1 MSVDNHEIVKALQL
15 YASLAELHEE
25 NPFKYKAFASGAF
38 NLRKIKEPLSDLQES
53 QLLLIP
59 GVGKSVA
66 KAIVEYSVSRRFPAL
81 EDLLAVTPNGL
92 IAMLGV
98 KGLGPKKV
106 RLIWQELGID
116 TVEDL
121 FDACRQNRLV
131 EVSGFG
137 YKTQQTIMAA
147 IEFSYGA
154 RGKFHLARVMP
165 YAESFLAGMRLVFG
179 DERHE
184 FTSDYYRKS
193 DVIERLV
200 LLTTAMEMSGISSAE
215 WEEVAAAGGGNS
227 VEFASDLDSV
237 PVGNQTRIDHFE
249 GWSMDEEAGVL
260 RHEQGFVMEIEVVMH
275 SDFDR
280 MLFEGGAAARHIE
293 LLEYT
298 SSDWKGND
306 RETYTSKGIGFV
318 VPSRREGHREMERPV
333 EEASLLKYADIKG
346 VLHNHTT
353 YSDGL
358 NSVEEMA
365 LFAMEIGMEYLGICD
380 HSKTAGYARGLQVER
395 VLQQF
400 DEIDNLNQQLWPFKI
415 FKGIESDI
423 LGNGDLDY
431 EPEILRQ
438 FDLVVASVHSNLNM
452 TLDKSMDRLLR
463 AIENPYTTILG
474 HPTGRLLLMR
484 EGYPIDHH
492 KVIDACAANGVALEL
507 NAHPYRLDIDWRY
520 IDYAMEKGVM
530 VSVNPDAHEKRGYL
544 DMHFGV
550 LSGQKGGLQTSQTLN
565 ALNLV
570 EFEAYLAKRKK
581 VSR

>member
-66 KAIVEYSVSRRFPAL
+66 RAIVEYSNSRKFPAL
-81 EDLLAVTPNGL
+81 EDLLAVTPSGL

-137 YKTQQTIMAA
+137 YKTQQTILAA

-154 RGKFHLARVMP
+154 RGKFHLARLMP
-165 YAESFLAGMRLVFG
+165 YAESFLKGMRGVFV

-184 FTSDYYRKS
+184 FTGEYYRKS
-193 DVIERLV
+193 DVIDRLV
-200 LLTTAMEMSGISSAE
+200 LLTTAMEMHGISSAE
-215 WEEVAAAGGGNS
+215 WERVSASAGHDLGGW
-227 VEFASDLDSV
+227 
-237 PVGNQTRIDHFE
+237 T
-249 GWSMDEEAGVL
+249 MDEEAGVL

-280 MLFEGGAAARHIE
+280 ILFEGGAAARHLE
-293 LLEYT
+293 LLEYR
-298 SSDWKGND
+298 SSDWKGSD
-306 RETYTSKGIGFV
+306 RETYASKGVGFV

-380 HSKTAGYARGLQVER
+380 HSKTAGYARGLQVDR

-400 DEIDNLNQQLWPFKI
+400 EEIDNLNQQLWPFKI

-438 FDLVVASVHSNLNM
+438 FDLVVASIHSNLNM
-452 TLDKSMDRLLR
+452 TQDKAMDRLIK

-530 VSVNPDAHEKRGYL
+530 VSVNPDAHEKMGYL

-570 EFEAYLAKRKK
+570 EFEAYLANRKK
-581 VSR
+581 GNR

>member
-66 KAIVEYSVSRRFPAL
+66 KAIVEYSVSRQFPAL
-81 EDLLAVTPNGL
+81 EDLLAVTPTGL

-137 YKTQQTIMAA
+137 YKTQQTILAA

-179 DERHE
+179 DDRHE
-184 FTSDYYRKS
+184 FTGDYYRKS
-193 DVIERLV
+193 DVIETWV
-200 LLTTAMEMSGISSAE
+200 LLTTAMEMSGISLAE
-215 WEEVAAAGGGNS
+215 WEAVAAAGG
-227 VEFASDLDSV
+227 ADLL
-237 PVGNQTRIDHFE
+237 
-249 GWSMDEEAGVL
+249 GWTMDEEAGVL
-260 RHEQGFVMEIEVVMH
+260 RHEQGFEMAIEVVMH
-275 SDFDR
+275 SDFDQI
-280 MLFEGGAAARHIE
+280 LFEGGAAARHLE
-293 LLEYT
+293 LLGY
-298 SSDWKGND
+298 SSTDWKGND
-306 RETYTSKGIGFV
+306 RDTYADKGVNFV
-318 VPSRREGHREMERPV
+318 VPSRREGHRELERPV
-333 EEASLLKYADIKG
+333 EEASLLQYSDIKG

-365 LFAMEIGMEYLGICD
+365 RYAMEIGMEYLGICD

-400 DEIDNLNQQLWPFKI
+400 EEIDTLNQQLWPFKI

-431 EPEILRQ
+431 EPEILGR
-438 FDLVVASVHSNLNM
+438 FDMVVASVHSNLNM
-452 TLDKSMDRLLR
+452 TQDKAMERLIK
-463 AIENPYTTILG
+463 AVENPFTTILG

-484 EGYPIDHH
+484 EGYPLDHH
-492 KVIDACAANGVALEL
+492 KVIDACAANGVSIEL

-544 DMHFGV
+544 DMHFGI

-570 EFEAYLAKRKK
+570 EFEAYLANRKK
-581 VSR
+581 GNR

>member
-53 QLLLIP
+53 QLISIP

-66 KAIVEYSVSRRFPAL
+66 KAIAEYSVSRRFPAL
-81 EDLLAVTPNGL
+81 EELLSVTPQGL

-147 IEFSYGA
+147 IEFSFGA

-165 YAESFLAGMRLVFG
+165 YAESFLAGLRSVFA

-184 FTSDYYRKS
+184 FSGDYYRKS
-193 DVIERLV
+193 DVIEKLV
-200 LLTTAMEMSGISSAE
+200 LLTTAMEMSGVSALE
-215 WEEVAAAGGGNS
+215 WEAIAADGGT
-227 VEFASDLDSV
+227 AL
-237 PVGNQTRIDHFE
+237 Q
-249 GWSMDEEAGVL
+249 GWAMNEETGFL
-260 RHEQGFVMEIEVVMH
+260 THEQGFVAEIEVVMH

-280 MLFEGGAAARHIE
+280 MLFEGGAAARH
-293 LLEYT
+293 LEMIGYR
-298 SSDWKGND
+298 SEDWKGND
-306 RETYTSKGIGFV
+306 RDTYAAKGVNFV
-318 VPSRREGHREMERPV
+318 VPSRREGHRELERPI
-333 EEASLLKYADIKG
+333 EEASLLKYSDIKG

-358 NSVEEMA
+358 NSLEEMA
-365 LFAMEIGMEYLGICD
+365 LYAMEIGMEYLGVCD
-380 HSKTAGYARGLQVER
+380 HSKSAGYARGLQVER

-400 DEIDNLNQQLWPFKI
+400 EEIEILNQQLWPFKI

-423 LGNGDLDY
+423 LGNGELDY
-431 EPEILRQ
+431 EPEILKQ
-438 FDLVVASVHSNLNM
+438 FDIIVASVHSNLNM
-452 TLDKSMDRLLR
+452 SQEKAMDRLIK

-484 EGYPIDHH
+484 EGYPLDHS
-492 KVIDACAANGVALEL
+492 KIIDACAANGVAIEL
-507 NAHPYRLDIDWRY
+507 NANPYRLDIDWRY

-530 VSVNPDAHEKRGYL
+530 VSVNPDAHEKMGYL

-570 EFEAYLAKRKK
+570 EFEAYLANRKK
-581 VSR
+581 

>member
-1 MSVDNHEIVKALQL
+1 MAVDNHEIVKALQL

-38 NLRKIKEPLSDLQES
+38 NLRKIKEPLGDLQES
-53 QLLLIP
+53 QLLSIP

-66 KAIVEYSVSRRFPAL
+66 KAIVEYAASRAFPAL
-81 EDLLAVTPNGL
+81 QSLLDITPVGL

-106 RLIWQELGID
+106 RLIWQELGIE

-137 YKTQQTIMAA
+137 YKTQQTILAA

-154 RGKFHLARVMP
+154 KGKFHLARVMP
-165 YAESFLAGMRLVFG
+165 YAESFLAGMRSIFG
-179 DERHE
+179 DEQHE
-184 FTSDYYRKS
+184 FTGEYYRKS

-200 LLTTAMEMSGISSAE
+200 LLTTAMEMSGIT
-215 WEEVAAAGGGNS
+215 
-227 VEFASDLDSV
+227 ASDWDAV
-237 PVGNQTRIDHFE
+237 ATEVGPDLLSWTV
-249 GWSMDEEAGVL
+249 DESTGFL
-260 RHEQGFVMEIEVVMH
+260 RHEQGFVLEIEVVMH

-280 MLFEGGAAARHIE
+280 MLFEKGASDRHIE
-293 LLEYT
+293 MLGYT
-298 SSDWKGND
+298 SLDWKGSD
-306 RETYTSKGIGFV
+306 RETYAHKGVGFV
-318 VPSRREGHREMERPV
+318 VSSRREGHREFERPV
-333 EEASLLKYADIKG
+333 EETSLLQYSDIKG

-365 LFAMEIGMEYLGICD
+365 LYAMEIGMEYLGICD

-400 DEIDNLNQQLWPFKI
+400 EEIDALNQQLWPFKI

-423 LGNGDLDY
+423 LSNGDLDY
-431 EPEILRQ
+431 DPEILSQ

-452 TLDKSMDRLLR
+452 TQDKAMDRLLR

-570 EFEAYLAKRKK
+570 EFEAYLAKRKQGI
-581 VSR
+581 R

>member
-25 NPFKYKAFASGAF
+25 NPFKYRAFASGAF
-38 NLRKIKEPLSDLQES
+38 NLRKIKEPLFDLQES

-66 KAIVEYSVSRRFPAL
+66 RAIVEYSASRRFPAL
-81 EDLLAVTPNGL
+81 EDLLAVTPKGL

-106 RLIWQELGID
+106 RLIWQELEIE

-137 YKTQQTIMAA
+137 YKTQQTILAA

-179 DERHE
+179 DDRHE
-184 FTSDYYRKS
+184 FTGDYYRKS
-193 DVIERLV
+193 DVIETWV
-200 LLTTAMEMSGISSAE
+200 LLTTAMEMSGISLAE
-215 WEEVAAAGGGNS
+215 WEAVAAAGG
-227 VEFASDLDSV
+227 ADLL
-237 PVGNQTRIDHFE
+237 
-249 GWSMDEEAGVL
+249 GWTMDEEAGVL
-260 RHEQGFVMEIEVVMH
+260 RHEQGFEMAIEVVMH
-275 SDFDR
+275 SDFDQI
-280 MLFEGGAAARHIE
+280 LFEGGAAARHLE
-293 LLEYT
+293 LLGYS

-306 RETYTSKGIGFV
+306 RDTYAAKGIGFV
-318 VPSRREGHREMERPV
+318 VPSRREGHRELERPV
-333 EEASLLKYADIKG
+333 EEASLLQYSDIKG

-365 LFAMEIGMEYLGICD
+365 LYAMEIGMEYLGICD

-400 DEIDNLNQQLWPFKI
+400 EEIDTLNQQLWPFKI

-431 EPEILRQ
+431 EPEILGR
-438 FDLVVASVHSNLNM
+438 FDMVVASVHSNLNM
-452 TLDKSMDRLLR
+452 TQDKAMERLIK
-463 AIENPYTTILG
+463 AVENPFTTILV

-484 EGYPIDHH
+484 EVYPLDHH
-492 KVIDACAANGVALEL
+492 KVIDACAANGVSIEL

-544 DMHFGV
+544 DMHFGI

-570 EFEAYLAKRKK
+570 EFETYLANRKK
-581 VSR
+581 GNR

>member
-38 NLRKIKEPLSDLQES
+38 NLRKIKDPLSDLQES
-53 QLLLIP
+53 QLLMIP

-66 KAIVEYSVSRRFPAL
+66 RAIVEYSVSRRFPAL
-81 EDLLAVTPNGL
+81 EDLLAVTPTGL

-106 RLIWQELGID
+106 RMIWQELGIEN
-116 TVEDL
+116 VEDL

-193 DVIERLV
+193 DVIENLV

-215 WEEVAAAGGGNS
+215 WCEVAAAGGDDNVKCS
-227 VEFASDLDSV
+227 RDLDPSTV
-237 PVGNQTRIDHFE
+237 SNQTGMNHFE
-249 GWSMDEEAGVL
+249 GWTMDEEAGVL
-260 RHEQGFVMEIEVVMH
+260 RHEQGFVIEMEVVMH

-280 MLFEGGAAARHIE
+280 ILFEGGAAARHLE
-293 LLEYT
+293 LLGYS
-298 SSDWKGND
+298 SSDWKGSD
-306 RETYTSKGIGFV
+306 LDTYAAKGVNFV
-318 VPSRREGHREMERPV
+318 VPSRREGHRELERPV
-333 EEASLLKYADIKG
+333 EEASLLKYSDIKG

-365 LFAMEIGMEYLGICD
+365 LYAMEIGMEYLGICD

-400 DEIDNLNQQLWPFKI
+400 EEIDTLNQQLWPFKI

-431 EPEILRQ
+431 EPEILGR
-438 FDLVVASVHSNLNM
+438 FDMVVASIHSNLNM
-452 TLDKSMDRLLR
+452 TQDKAMDRLLG

-520 IDYAMEKGVM
+520 VDYAMEKGVM

-581 VSR
+581 

>member
-1 MSVDNHEIVKALQL
+1 
-15 YASLAELHEE
+15 
-25 NPFKYKAFASGAF
+25 
-38 NLRKIKEPLSDLQES
+38 
-53 QLLLIP
+53 
-59 GVGKSVA
+59 
-66 KAIVEYSVSRRFPAL
+66 
-81 EDLLAVTPNGL
+81 
-92 IAMLGV
+92 
-98 KGLGPKKV
+98 
-106 RLIWQELGID
+106 
-116 TVEDL
+116 
-121 FDACRQNRLV
+121 
-131 EVSGFG
+131 
-137 YKTQQTIMAA
+137 
-147 IEFSYGA
+147 
-154 RGKFHLARVMP
+154 
-165 YAESFLAGMRLVFG
+165 
-179 DERHE
+179 
-184 FTSDYYRKS
+184 
-193 DVIERLV
+193 
-200 LLTTAMEMSGISSAE
+200 MSGISSAE
-215 WEEVAAAGGGNS
+215 WDEVAAAGGDNS
-227 VEFASDLDSV
+227 VDFASEIDAGV
-237 PVGNQTRIDHFE
+237 VRNQSSIDPFE
-249 GWSMDEEAGVL
+249 RWSMDEAAGVL

-280 MLFEGGAAARHIE
+280 KLFEGGAAARHLD
-293 LLEYT
+293 LLGYS
-298 SSDWKGND
+298 SSDWKGSD
-306 RETYTSKGIGFV
+306 RDTYAAKGVNFV
-318 VPSRREGHREMERPV
+318 VPSRREGHRELERPV
-333 EEASLLKYADIKG
+333 EEASLLKYSDIKG

-400 DEIDNLNQQLWPFKI
+400 EEIDTLNQQLWPFKI

-438 FDLVVASVHSNLNM
+438 FDMVVASVHSNLNM
-452 TLDKSMDRLLR
+452 TQDKAMDRLLR

-581 VSR
+581 

>member
-53 QLLLIP
+53 QLISIP

-66 KAIVEYSVSRRFPAL
+66 KAIAEYSVSRRFPAL
-81 EDLLAVTPNGL
+81 EELLSVTPQGL

-147 IEFSYGA
+147 IEFSFGA

-165 YAESFLAGMRLVFG
+165 YAESFLAGLRSVFA

-184 FTSDYYRKS
+184 FSGDYYRKS
-193 DVIERLV
+193 DVIEKLV
-200 LLTTAMEMSGISSAE
+200 LLTTAMEMSGVSALE
-215 WEEVAAAGGGNS
+215 WEAIAADGGL
-227 VEFASDLDSV
+227 AL
-237 PVGNQTRIDHFE
+237 Q
-249 GWSMDEEAGVL
+249 GWTMNEETGFL
-260 RHEQGFVMEIEVVMH
+260 THEQGFVAEIEVVMH

-280 MLFEGGAAARHIE
+280 MLFEGGAAARH
-293 LLEYT
+293 LEMIGYR
-298 SSDWKGND
+298 SEDWKGND
-306 RETYTSKGIGFV
+306 RDTYAAKGVNFV
-318 VPSRREGHREMERPV
+318 VPSRREGHRELERPI
-333 EEASLLKYADIKG
+333 EEASLLKYSDIKG

-358 NSVEEMA
+358 NSLEEMA
-365 LFAMEIGMEYLGICD
+365 LYAMEIGMEYLGVCD
-380 HSKTAGYARGLQVER
+380 HSKSAGYARGLQVER

-400 DEIDNLNQQLWPFKI
+400 EEIEILNQQLWPFKI

-423 LGNGDLDY
+423 LGNGELDY
-431 EPEILRQ
+431 EPEILKQ
-438 FDLVVASVHSNLNM
+438 FDIIVASIHSNLNM
-452 TLDKSMDRLLR
+452 SQEKAMDRLIK

-484 EGYPIDHH
+484 EGYPLDHS
-492 KVIDACAANGVALEL
+492 KIIDACAANGVAIEL
-507 NAHPYRLDIDWRY
+507 NANPYRLDIDWRY

-530 VSVNPDAHEKRGYL
+530 VSVNPDAHEKMGYL

-570 EFEAYLAKRKK
+570 EFEAYLANRKK
-581 VSR
+581 

>member
-81 EDLLAVTPNGL
+81 EDLLAVTPIGL
-92 IAMLGV
+92 ITMLGV

-184 FTSDYYRKS
+184 FTGDYYRKS
-193 DVIERLV
+193 DVIENLV
-200 LLTTAMEMSGISSAE
+200 LLTTAMEMSGIT
-215 WEEVAAAGGGNS
+215 
-227 VEFASDLDSV
+227 ASDWDAV
-237 PVGNQTRIDHFE
+237 ATE
-249 GWSMDEEAGVL
+249 GGPDLLGWTMDEEAGVL
-260 RHEQGFVMEIEVVMH
+260 RHEQGFVIEMEVVMH

-280 MLFEGGAAARHIE
+280 MLFEGGAAARHLE
-293 LLEYT
+293 LLGYS
-298 SSDWKGND
+298 SSDWKGSD
-306 RETYTSKGIGFV
+306 RNTYAAKGVNFV
-318 VPSRREGHREMERPV
+318 VPSRREGHRELERPV
-333 EEASLLKYADIKG
+333 EEASLLKYSDIKG

-400 DEIDNLNQQLWPFKI
+400 EEIDTLNQQLWPFKI

-438 FDLVVASVHSNLNM
+438 FDMVVASVHSNLNM
-452 TLDKSMDRLLR
+452 TQDKAMDRLLR

-492 KVIDACAANGVALEL
+492 MVIDACAANGVALEL

-581 VSR
+581 

>member
-1 MSVDNHEIVKALQL
+1 MDNHEIVKALQL

-66 KAIVEYSVSRRFPAL
+66 KAIVEYSVSRKFPAL
-81 EDLLAVTPNGL
+81 EDLLTVTPTGL

-106 RLIWQELGID
+106 RLIWQELGIE

-184 FTSDYYRKS
+184 FTGDYYRKS
-193 DVIERLV
+193 DVIENLV
-200 LLTTAMEMSGISSAE
+200 LLTTAMEMSGIT
-215 WEEVAAAGGGNS
+215 
-227 VEFASDLDSV
+227 ASDWDAV
-237 PVGNQTRIDHFE
+237 ATE
-249 GWSMDEEAGVL
+249 GGPDLLGWTMDEEAGVL
-260 RHEQGFVMEIEVVMH
+260 RHEQGFVIEMEVVMH

-280 MLFEGGAAARHIE
+280 VLFEGGAAARHLE
-293 LLEYT
+293 LLEYA
-298 SSDWKGND
+298 SSDWKGSD
-306 RETYTSKGIGFV
+306 RDTYAAKGVNFV
-318 VPSRREGHREMERPV
+318 VPSRREGHRELERPV
-333 EEASLLKYADIKG
+333 EEASLLKYSDIKG

-400 DEIDNLNQQLWPFKI
+400 EEIDTLNQQLWPFKI

-438 FDLVVASVHSNLNM
+438 FDMVVASVHSNLNM
-452 TLDKSMDRLLR
+452 TQDKAMDRLLR

-484 EGYPIDHH
+484 EGYSIDHH

-550 LSGQKGGLQTSQTLN
+550 LSGQKGGLQTTQTLN
-565 ALNLV
+565 ALNLI

-581 VSR
+581 

>member
-1 MSVDNHEIVKALQL
+1 MDNHEIVKALQL

-38 NLRKIKEPLSDLQES
+38 NLRKIKDPLSDLQES
-53 QLLLIP
+53 QLLMIP

-66 KAIVEYSVSRRFPAL
+66 RAIVEYSVSRRFPAL
-81 EDLLAVTPNGL
+81 EDLLAVTPTGL

-106 RLIWQELGID
+106 RMIWQELGIEN
-116 TVEDL
+116 VEDL

-193 DVIERLV
+193 DVIENLV

-215 WEEVAAAGGGNS
+215 WCEVAAAGGDDNVKCS
-227 VEFASDLDSV
+227 RDLDPSTV
-237 PVGNQTRIDHFE
+237 SNQTGMNHFE
-249 GWSMDEEAGVL
+249 GWTMDEEAGVL
-260 RHEQGFVMEIEVVMH
+260 RHEQGFVIEMEVVMH

-280 MLFEGGAAARHIE
+280 ILFEGGAAARHLE
-293 LLEYT
+293 LLGYS
-298 SSDWKGND
+298 SSDWKGSD
-306 RETYTSKGIGFV
+306 LDTYAAKGVNFV
-318 VPSRREGHREMERPV
+318 VPSRREGHRELERPV
-333 EEASLLKYADIKG
+333 EEASLLKYSDIKG

-365 LFAMEIGMEYLGICD
+365 LYAMEIGMEYLGICD

-400 DEIDNLNQQLWPFKI
+400 EEIDTLNQQLWPFKI

-431 EPEILRQ
+431 EPEILGR
-438 FDLVVASVHSNLNM
+438 FDMVVASIHSNLNM
-452 TLDKSMDRLLR
+452 TQDKAMDRLLR

-520 IDYAMEKGVM
+520 VDYAMEKGVM

-581 VSR
+581 

>member
-1 MSVDNHEIVKALQL
+1 MDNHEIVKALQL

-66 KAIVEYSVSRRFPAL
+66 KAIVEYSVSRKFPAL
-81 EDLLAVTPNGL
+81 EDLLTVTPTGL

-106 RLIWQELGID
+106 RLIWQELGIE

-165 YAESFLAGMRLVFG
+165 YAESFLGGMGLVFG

-184 FTSDYYRKS
+184 FTGDYYRKS
-193 DVIERLV
+193 DVIENLV

-215 WEEVAAAGGGNS
+215 WREVAAAGIDDNLNIG
-227 VEFASDLDSV
+227 SDLDPGAASS
-237 PVGNQTRIDHFE
+237 QTGIDHFE
-249 GWSMDEEAGVL
+249 GWTMDEEAGVL
-260 RHEQGFVMEIEVVMH
+260 RHEQGFVIEMEVVMH

-280 MLFEGGAAARHIE
+280 VLFEGGAAARHLD
-293 LLEYT
+293 LLGYS
-298 SSDWKGND
+298 SSDWKGSD
-306 RETYTSKGIGFV
+306 RDTYAAKGVNFV
-318 VPSRREGHREMERPV
+318 VPSRREGHRELERPV
-333 EEASLLKYADIKG
+333 EEASLLKYSDIKG

-400 DEIDNLNQQLWPFKI
+400 EEIDTLNQQLWPFKI

-438 FDLVVASVHSNLNM
+438 FDMVVASVHSNLNM
-452 TLDKSMDRLLR
+452 TQDKAMDRLLR

-581 VSR
+581 

>member
-15 YASLAELHEE
+15 YANLAELHEE

-66 KAIVEYSVSRRFPAL
+66 KAIVEYCVSRKFPAL
-81 EDLLAVTPNGL
+81 EDLLTVTPTGL

-106 RLIWQELGID
+106 RLIWQELGIE

-184 FTSDYYRKS
+184 FTGDYYRKS
-193 DVIERLV
+193 DVIENLV
-200 LLTTAMEMSGISSAE
+200 LLTTAMEMSGIT
-215 WEEVAAAGGGNS
+215 
-227 VEFASDLDSV
+227 ASDAV
-237 PVGNQTRIDHFE
+237 ATE
-249 GWSMDEEAGVL
+249 GGPDLLGWTMDEEAGVL
-260 RHEQGFVMEIEVVMH
+260 RHEQGFVIEMEVVMH

-280 MLFEGGAAARHIE
+280 VLFEGGAAARH
-293 LLEYT
+293 LEMLGYS
-298 SSDWKGND
+298 SSDWKGSD
-306 RETYTSKGIGFV
+306 RDTYAAKGVNFV
-318 VPSRREGHREMERPV
+318 VPSRREGHRELERPV
-333 EEASLLKYADIKG
+333 EEASLLKYSDIKG

-400 DEIDNLNQQLWPFKI
+400 EEIDTLNQQLWPFKI

-438 FDLVVASVHSNLNM
+438 FDMVVASVHSNLNM
-452 TLDKSMDRLLR
+452 TQDKAMDRLLR

-484 EGYPIDHH
+484 EGYPLDHH
-492 KVIDACAANGVALEL
+492 KVIDACASNGVALEL

-581 VSR
+581 

>member
-81 EDLLAVTPNGL
+81 EDLLAVTPIGL
-92 IAMLGV
+92 ITMLGV

-154 RGKFHLARVMP
+154 RGKFHLARLMP

-184 FTSDYYRKS
+184 FTGDYYRKS
-193 DVIERLV
+193 DVIENLV
-200 LLTTAMEMSGISSAE
+200 LLTTAMEMSGIT
-215 WEEVAAAGGGNS
+215 
-227 VEFASDLDSV
+227 ASDWDAV
-237 PVGNQTRIDHFE
+237 ATE
-249 GWSMDEEAGVL
+249 GGPDLLGWTMDEEAGVL
-260 RHEQGFVMEIEVVMH
+260 RHEQGFVIEMEVVMH

-280 MLFEGGAAARHIE
+280 MLFEGGAAARHLE
-293 LLEYT
+293 LLGYS
-298 SSDWKGND
+298 SSDWKGSD
-306 RETYTSKGIGFV
+306 RNTYAAKGVNFV
-318 VPSRREGHREMERPV
+318 VPSRREGHRELERPV
-333 EEASLLKYADIKG
+333 EEASLLKYSDIKG

-400 DEIDNLNQQLWPFKI
+400 EEIDTLNQQLWPFKI

-438 FDLVVASVHSNLNM
+438 FDMVVASVHSNLNM
-452 TLDKSMDRLLR
+452 TQDKAMDRLLR

-492 KVIDACAANGVALEL
+492 MVIDACAANGVALEL

-581 VSR
+581 

>member
-1 MSVDNHEIVKALQL
+1 
-15 YASLAELHEE
+15 
-25 NPFKYKAFASGAF
+25 
-38 NLRKIKEPLSDLQES
+38 
-53 QLLLIP
+53 
-59 GVGKSVA
+59 
-66 KAIVEYSVSRRFPAL
+66 
-81 EDLLAVTPNGL
+81 
-92 IAMLGV
+92 
-98 KGLGPKKV
+98 
-106 RLIWQELGID
+106 
-116 TVEDL
+116 VEDL

-137 YKTQQTIMAA
+137 YKTQQTILAA

-154 RGKFHLARVMP
+154 KGKFHLARVMP
-165 YAESFLAGMRLVFG
+165 YAESFLRGMRSVFG
-179 DERHE
+179 DEQHE
-184 FTSDYYRKS
+184 FTGEYYRKS
-193 DVIERLV
+193 DVIEHLV
-200 LLTTAMEMSGISSAE
+200 LLTTAMEMSGIT
-215 WEEVAAAGGGNS
+215 
-227 VEFASDLDSV
+227 ASDWDAIA
-237 PVGNQTRIDHFE
+237 TE
-249 GWSMDEEAGVL
+249 GGPDLLGWTVDEATGVL
-260 RHEQGFVMEIEVVMH
+260 KHEQGFVMEMEVVMH
-275 SDFDR
+275 ADFDR
-280 MLFEGGAAARHIE
+280 MLFERGAASRHIE
-293 LLEYT
+293 LLGYT
-298 SSDWKGND
+298 ATDWKGSD
-306 RETYTSKGIGFV
+306 RDTYAHKGVNFV
-318 VPSRREGHREMERPV
+318 VPCRREGHREFERPV
-333 EEASLLKYADIKG
+333 EETSLLKYSDIKG

-365 LFAMEIGMEYLGICD
+365 LYAMEIGMEYLGICD

-400 DEIDNLNQQLWPFKI
+400 DEIDTLNQQLWPFKI

-423 LGNGDLDY
+423 LSNGDLDY
-431 EPEILRQ
+431 EPEILRG

-452 TLDKSMDRLLR
+452 TQEKAMDRLLR

-492 KVIDACAANGVALEL
+492 KVIDACAANGVAIEL

-530 VSVNPDAHEKRGYL
+530 VSVNPDAHEKMGYL

-581 VSR
+581 

>member
-25 NPFKYKAFASGAF
+25 NPFNYKAFASGAF

-66 KAIVEYSVSRRFPAL
+66 RAIVEYSNSRKFPAL
-81 EDLLAVTPNGL
+81 EDLLAVTPSGL

-137 YKTQQTIMAA
+137 YKTQQTILAA

-154 RGKFHLARVMP
+154 RVKFHLARLMP
-165 YAESFLAGMRLVFG
+165 YAESFLKGMRGVFV

-184 FTSDYYRKS
+184 FTGDYYRKS
-193 DVIERLV
+193 DVIDRLV

-215 WEEVAAAGGGNS
+215 WEDVAAAGGGNS
-227 VEFASDLDSV
+227 VEFARNLDTGAV
-237 PVGNQTRIDHFE
+237 RNQSPIDPLE
-249 GWSMDEEAGVL
+249 GWSMDEEAAVL
-260 RHEQGFVMEIEVVMH
+260 THEQGFVIEIEVVMH

-280 MLFEGGAAARHIE
+280 VLFEGGAAARHLE
-293 LLEYT
+293 LLGY
-298 SSDWKGND
+298 SSTDWKGND
-306 RETYTSKGIGFV
+306 RDTYAAKGVGFV

-365 LFAMEIGMEYLGICD
+365 LYAMEIEMEYLGICD

-395 VLQQF
+395 VVQQF
-400 DEIDNLNQQLWPFKI
+400 EEIDNLNQQLWPFKI

-431 EPEILRQ
+431 EPEILCQ

-452 TLDKSMDRLLR
+452 TQDKAMDRLLR

-492 KVIDACAANGVALEL
+492 MVIDACAANGVALEL

-530 VSVNPDAHEKRGYL
+530 VSVNPDAHEKMGYL

-550 LSGQKGGLQTSQTLN
+550 LSGQKGGLKTSQTLN

-570 EFEAYLAKRKK
+570 EFEAYLANRKK
-581 VSR
+581 

>member
-53 QLLLIP
+53 QLISIP

-66 KAIVEYSVSRRFPAL
+66 KAIAEYSVSRRFPAL
-81 EDLLAVTPNGL
+81 EELLSVTPQGL

-147 IEFSYGA
+147 IEFSFGA

-165 YAESFLAGMRLVFG
+165 YAESFLAGLRSVFA

-184 FTSDYYRKS
+184 FSGDYYRKS
-193 DVIERLV
+193 DVIEKLV
-200 LLTTAMEMSGISSAE
+200 LLTTAMEMSGVSALE
-215 WEEVAAAGGGNS
+215 WEAIAADGGL
-227 VEFASDLDSV
+227 AL
-237 PVGNQTRIDHFE
+237 Q
-249 GWSMDEEAGVL
+249 GWTMNEETGFL
-260 RHEQGFVMEIEVVMH
+260 THEQGFVAEIEVVMH

-280 MLFEGGAAARHIE
+280 MLFEGGAAARH
-293 LLEYT
+293 LEMIGYR
-298 SSDWKGND
+298 SEDWKGND
-306 RETYTSKGIGFV
+306 RDTYAAKGVNFV
-318 VPSRREGHREMERPV
+318 VPSRREGHRELERPI
-333 EEASLLKYADIKG
+333 EEASLLKYSDIKG

-358 NSVEEMA
+358 NSLEEMA
-365 LFAMEIGMEYLGICD
+365 LYAMEIGMEYLGVCD
-380 HSKTAGYARGLQVER
+380 HSKSAGYARGLQVER

-400 DEIDNLNQQLWPFKI
+400 EEIEILNQQLWPFKI

-423 LGNGDLDY
+423 LGNGELDY
-431 EPEILRQ
+431 EPEILKQ
-438 FDLVVASVHSNLNM
+438 FDIIVASVHSNLNM
-452 TLDKSMDRLLR
+452 SQEKAMDRLIK

-484 EGYPIDHH
+484 EGYPLDHS
-492 KVIDACAANGVALEL
+492 KIIDACAANGVAIEL
-507 NAHPYRLDIDWRY
+507 NANPYRLDIDWRY

-530 VSVNPDAHEKRGYL
+530 VSVNPDAHEKMGYL

-570 EFEAYLAKRKK
+570 EFEAYLANRKK
-581 VSR
+581 

>member
-38 NLRKIKEPLSDLQES
+38 NLRKIKDPLSDLQES
-53 QLLLIP
+53 QLLMIP

-66 KAIVEYSVSRRFPAL
+66 RAIVEYSVSRRFPAL
-81 EDLLAVTPNGL
+81 EDLLAVTPTGL

-106 RLIWQELGID
+106 RMIWQELGIEN
-116 TVEDL
+116 VEDL

-165 YAESFLAGMRLVFG
+165 YAELFLAGMRLVFG

-193 DVIERLV
+193 DVIENLV

-215 WEEVAAAGGGNS
+215 WGEVAVAGIDDNVKFS
-227 VEFASDLDSV
+227 RDLD
-237 PVGNQTRIDHFE
+237 PGAVGNQTGISHFE
-249 GWSMDEEAGVL
+249 GWTMDEESGVL
-260 RHEQGFVMEIEVVMH
+260 RHEQGFVIEMEVVMH

-280 MLFEGGAAARHIE
+280 ILFEGGAAARHLE
-293 LLEYT
+293 LLGYS
-298 SSDWKGND
+298 SSDWKGSD
-306 RETYTSKGIGFV
+306 RDTYAAKGVNFV
-318 VPSRREGHREMERPV
+318 VPSRREGHRELERPV
-333 EEASLLKYADIKG
+333 EEASLLKYSDIKG

-365 LFAMEIGMEYLGICD
+365 LYAMEIGMEYLGICD

-400 DEIDNLNQQLWPFKI
+400 EEIDALNQQLWPFKI

-431 EPEILRQ
+431 EPEILGR
-438 FDLVVASVHSNLNM
+438 FDMVVASVHSNLNM
-452 TLDKSMDRLLR
+452 TQDKAMDRLLR

-520 IDYAMEKGVM
+520 VDYAMEKGVM

-581 VSR
+581 

>member
-38 NLRKIKEPLSDLQES
+38 NLRKIKDPLSDLQES
-53 QLLLIP
+53 QLLMIP

-66 KAIVEYSVSRRFPAL
+66 RAIVEYSVSRRFPAL
-81 EDLLAVTPNGL
+81 EDLLAVTPTGL

-106 RLIWQELGID
+106 RMIWQELGIEN
-116 TVEDL
+116 VEDL

-193 DVIERLV
+193 DVIENLV

-215 WEEVAAAGGGNS
+215 WGEVAAAGGDDNVKFS
-227 VEFASDLDSV
+227 RDLDPSAV
-237 PVGNQTRIDHFE
+237 SNQTGISHFE
-249 GWSMDEEAGVL
+249 GWTMDEEAGVL
-260 RHEQGFVMEIEVVMH
+260 RHEQGFVIEMEVVMH

-280 MLFEGGAAARHIE
+280 ILFEGGAAARHLE
-293 LLEYT
+293 LLGYS
-298 SSDWKGND
+298 SSDWKGSD
-306 RETYTSKGIGFV
+306 RDTYAAKGVNFV
-318 VPSRREGHREMERPV
+318 VPSRREGHRELERPV
-333 EEASLLKYADIKG
+333 EEASLLKYSDIKG

-365 LFAMEIGMEYLGICD
+365 LYAMEIGMEYLGICD

-400 DEIDNLNQQLWPFKI
+400 EEIDALNQQLWPFKI

-431 EPEILRQ
+431 EPEILGR
-438 FDLVVASVHSNLNM
+438 FDMVVASVHSNLNM
-452 TLDKSMDRLLR
+452 TQDKAMDRLLR

-520 IDYAMEKGVM
+520 VDYAMEKGVM

-581 VSR
+581 

>member
-1 MSVDNHEIVKALQL
+1 MDNHEIVKALQL

-81 EDLLAVTPNGL
+81 EDLLAVTPIGL
-92 IAMLGV
+92 ITMLGV

-106 RLIWQELGID
+106 RLIWLELGIE

-193 DVIERLV
+193 DVIENLV
-200 LLTTAMEMSGISSAE
+200 LLTTAMEMSGISSVE
-215 WEEVAAAGGGNS
+215 WGEVAAAGIDDKLNIG
-227 VEFASDLDSV
+227 SDLD
-237 PVGNQTRIDHFE
+237 PGAVGNQTGISHFE
-249 GWSMDEEAGVL
+249 GWTMDEESGVL
-260 RHEQGFVMEIEVVMH
+260 RHEQGFEMTIEVVMH

-280 MLFEGGAAARHIE
+280 ILFEGGAAARHLE
-293 LLEYT
+293 LLGYS
-298 SSDWKGND
+298 SSDWKGSD
-306 RETYTSKGIGFV
+306 RDTYAAKGVNFV
-318 VPSRREGHREMERPV
+318 VPSRREGHRELERPV
-333 EEASLLKYADIKG
+333 EEASLLKYSDIKG

-365 LFAMEIGMEYLGICD
+365 LYAMEIGMEYLGICD

-400 DEIDNLNQQLWPFKI
+400 EEIDALNQQLWPFKI

-431 EPEILRQ
+431 EPEILGR
-438 FDLVVASVHSNLNM
+438 FDMVVASVHSNLNM
-452 TLDKSMDRLLR
+452 TQDKAMDRLLR

-520 IDYAMEKGVM
+520 VDCAMEKGVM

-550 LSGQKGGLQTSQTLN
+550 LSGRKGGLQTSQTLN

-581 VSR
+581 

>member
-1 MSVDNHEIVKALQL
+1 
-15 YASLAELHEE
+15 
-25 NPFKYKAFASGAF
+25 
-38 NLRKIKEPLSDLQES
+38 
-53 QLLLIP
+53 
-59 GVGKSVA
+59 
-66 KAIVEYSVSRRFPAL
+66 
-81 EDLLAVTPNGL
+81 
-92 IAMLGV
+92 
-98 KGLGPKKV
+98 
-106 RLIWQELGID
+106 
-116 TVEDL
+116 
-121 FDACRQNRLV
+121 
-131 EVSGFG
+131 
-137 YKTQQTIMAA
+137 
-147 IEFSYGA
+147 
-154 RGKFHLARVMP
+154 
-165 YAESFLAGMRLVFG
+165 
-179 DERHE
+179 
-184 FTSDYYRKS
+184 
-193 DVIERLV
+193 
-200 LLTTAMEMSGISSAE
+200 
-215 WEEVAAAGGGNS
+215 
-227 VEFASDLDSV
+227 
-237 PVGNQTRIDHFE
+237 
-249 GWSMDEEAGVL
+249 
-260 RHEQGFVMEIEVVMH
+260 MH
-275 SDFDR
+275 ADFDR
-280 MLFEGGAAARHIE
+280 MLFERGAAARHLE
-293 LLEYT
+293 LLGYT
-298 SSDWKGND
+298 AADWKGSD
-306 RETYTSKGIGFV
+306 RDTYAHQGVNFV
-318 VPSRREGHREMERPV
+318 VPCRREGHREFERPV
-333 EEASLLKYADIKG
+333 EETSLLQYSDIKG

-365 LFAMEIGMEYLGICD
+365 LYAMEIGMEYLGICD

-400 DEIDNLNQQLWPFKI
+400 EEIDTLNQQLWPFKI

-438 FDLVVASVHSNLNM
+438 FDMVVASVHSNLNM
-452 TLDKSMDRLLR
+452 TQDKAMDRLLR

-492 KVIDACAANGVALEL
+492 KVIDACASNGVALEL

-581 VSR
+581 

>member
-66 KAIVEYSVSRRFPAL
+66 RAIVEYSNSRKFPAL
-81 EDLLAVTPNGL
+81 EDLLAVTPSGL

-131 EVSGFG
+131 EVGGFG
-137 YKTQQTIMAA
+137 YKTQQTILAA

-154 RGKFHLARVMP
+154 RGKFHLARLMP
-165 YAESFLAGMRLVFG
+165 YAESFLKGMRGVFV

-184 FTSDYYRKS
+184 FTGEYYRKS
-193 DVIERLV
+193 DVIDRLV
-200 LLTTAMEMSGISSAE
+200 LLTTAMEMHGISSAE
-215 WEEVAAAGGGNS
+215 WERVSASAGHDLGGW
-227 VEFASDLDSV
+227 
-237 PVGNQTRIDHFE
+237 T
-249 GWSMDEEAGVL
+249 MDEEAGLL

-280 MLFEGGAAARHIE
+280 ILFEGGAAARHLE
-293 LLEYT
+293 LLEYM
-298 SSDWKGND
+298 SSDWKGSD
-306 RETYTSKGIGFV
+306 RETYASKGVGFV

-333 EEASLLKYADIKG
+333 EESSLLKYADIKG

-380 HSKTAGYARGLQVER
+380 HSKTAGYARGLQVDR

-400 DEIDNLNQQLWPFKI
+400 EEIDNLNQQLWPFKI

-438 FDLVVASVHSNLNM
+438 FDLVVASIHSNLNM
-452 TLDKSMDRLLR
+452 TQDKAMDRLIK

-530 VSVNPDAHEKRGYL
+530 VSVNPDAHEKMGYL

-570 EFEAYLAKRKK
+570 EFEAYLANRKK
-581 VSR
+581 GNR

>member
-38 NLRKIKEPLSDLQES
+38 NLRKIKDPLSDLQES
-53 QLLLIP
+53 QLLMIP

-66 KAIVEYSVSRRFPAL
+66 RAIVEYSVSRRFPAL
-81 EDLLAVTPNGL
+81 EDLLAVTPTGL

-106 RLIWQELGID
+106 RMIWQELGIEN
-116 TVEDL
+116 VEDL

-193 DVIERLV
+193 DVIENLV

-215 WEEVAAAGGGNS
+215 WCEVAAAGGDDNVKCS
-227 VEFASDLDSV
+227 RDLDPSTV
-237 PVGNQTRIDHFE
+237 SNQTGMNHFE
-249 GWSMDEEAGVL
+249 GWTMDEEAGVL
-260 RHEQGFVMEIEVVMH
+260 RHEQGFVIEMEVVMH

-280 MLFEGGAAARHIE
+280 ILFEGGAAARHLE
-293 LLEYT
+293 LLGYS
-298 SSDWKGND
+298 SSDWKGSD
-306 RETYTSKGIGFV
+306 LDTYAAKGVNFV
-318 VPSRREGHREMERPV
+318 VPSRREGHRELERPV
-333 EEASLLKYADIKG
+333 EEASLLKYSDIKG

-365 LFAMEIGMEYLGICD
+365 LYAMEIGMEYLGICD

-400 DEIDNLNQQLWPFKI
+400 EEIDTLNQQLWPFKI

-431 EPEILRQ
+431 EPEILGR
-438 FDLVVASVHSNLNM
+438 FDMVVASIHSNLNM
-452 TLDKSMDRLLR
+452 TQDKAMDRLLR

-520 IDYAMEKGVM
+520 VDYAMEKGVM

-581 VSR
+581 

>member
-66 KAIVEYSVSRRFPAL
+66 RAIVEYSNSRKFPAL
-81 EDLLAVTPNGL
+81 EDLLAVTPSGL

-137 YKTQQTIMAA
+137 YKTQQTILAA

-154 RGKFHLARVMP
+154 RGKFHLARLMP
-165 YAESFLAGMRLVFG
+165 YAESFLKGMRGVFV

-184 FTSDYYRKS
+184 FTGEYYRKS
-193 DVIERLV
+193 DVIDRLV
-200 LLTTAMEMSGISSAE
+200 LLTTAMEMHGISSAE
-215 WEEVAAAGGGNS
+215 WERVSASAGHDLGGW
-227 VEFASDLDSV
+227 
-237 PVGNQTRIDHFE
+237 T
-249 GWSMDEEAGVL
+249 MDEEAGVL

-280 MLFEGGAAARHIE
+280 ILFEGGAAARHLE
-293 LLEYT
+293 LLEYR
-298 SSDWKGND
+298 SSDWKGSD
-306 RETYTSKGIGFV
+306 RETYASKGVGFV

-333 EEASLLKYADIKG
+333 EESSLLKYADIKG

-380 HSKTAGYARGLQVER
+380 HSKTAGYARGLQVDR

-400 DEIDNLNQQLWPFKI
+400 EEIDNLNQQLWPFKI

-438 FDLVVASVHSNLNM
+438 FDLVVASIHSNLNM
-452 TLDKSMDRLLR
+452 TQDKAMDRLIK

-530 VSVNPDAHEKRGYL
+530 VSVNPDAHEKMGYL

-570 EFEAYLAKRKK
+570 EFEAYLANRKK
-581 VSR
+581 GNR

>member
-1 MSVDNHEIVKALQL
+1 
-15 YASLAELHEE
+15 
-25 NPFKYKAFASGAF
+25 
-38 NLRKIKEPLSDLQES
+38 
-53 QLLLIP
+53 
-59 GVGKSVA
+59 
-66 KAIVEYSVSRRFPAL
+66 
-81 EDLLAVTPNGL
+81 
-92 IAMLGV
+92 
-98 KGLGPKKV
+98 
-106 RLIWQELGID
+106 
-116 TVEDL
+116 
-121 FDACRQNRLV
+121 
-131 EVSGFG
+131 
-137 YKTQQTIMAA
+137 
-147 IEFSYGA
+147 
-154 RGKFHLARVMP
+154 MP

-184 FTSDYYRKS
+184 FTGDYYRKS
-193 DVIERLV
+193 DVIDRLV

-227 VEFASDLDSV
+227 VEFASDLDTGV
-237 PVGNQTRIDHFE
+237 VHNQSPIDPFE
-249 GWSMDEEAGVL
+249 GWSMDEEAAVL
-260 RHEQGFVMEIEVVMH
+260 RHEQGFEMAIEVVMH
-275 SDFDR
+275 SDFDQI
-280 MLFEGGAAARHIE
+280 LFEGGAAARHLE
-293 LLEYT
+293 LLGY
-298 SSDWKGND
+298 SSTDWKGND
-306 RETYTSKGIGFV
+306 RDTYADKGVNFV
-318 VPSRREGHREMERPV
+318 VPSRREGHRELERPV
-333 EEASLLKYADIKG
+333 EEASLLQYSDIKG

-365 LFAMEIGMEYLGICD
+365 RYAMEIGMEYLGICD

-400 DEIDNLNQQLWPFKI
+400 EEIDTLNQQLWPFKI

-431 EPEILRQ
+431 EPEILGR
-438 FDLVVASVHSNLNM
+438 FDMVVASVHSNLNM
-452 TLDKSMDRLLR
+452 TQDKAMERLIK
-463 AIENPYTTILG
+463 AVENPFTTILG

-530 VSVNPDAHEKRGYL
+530 VSVNPDAHEKMGYL

-550 LSGQKGGLQTSQTLN
+550 LSGQKGGLQTLQTLN

-570 EFEAYLAKRKK
+570 EFEAYLANRKK
-581 VSR
+581 GYR